1 MSAELPITAAVP
13 RRWFG
18 APRWLVA
25 LLGVSLAAN
34 LLIVGMVGGAIWRH
48 RGNPQQGFN
57 MLGYVASLPSER
69 RQMIFGKAG
78 HHRAELQPIRQ
89 ELRAA
94 RQAMMDVL
102 VAEPFD
108 RARFVATQEKHAE
121 LLVKFRKVE
130 FAFMA
135 DLAVTLLPEERRA
148 FARWRE
154 QRRGQGRWGEDG
166 EDAGGKGKR
175 P

>member
-69 RQMIFGKAG
+69 RLMIFGKAG

-94 RQAMMDVL
+94 RQEAMKNL
-102 VAEPFD
+102 CHPG
-108 RARFVATQEKHAE
+108 RQARSARNPG
-121 LLVKFRKVE
+121 LNRRRRKE
-130 FAFMA
+130 
-135 DLAVTLLPEERRA
+135 
-148 FARWRE
+148 
-154 QRRGQGRWGEDG
+154 
-166 EDAGGKGKR
+166 
-175 P
+175 